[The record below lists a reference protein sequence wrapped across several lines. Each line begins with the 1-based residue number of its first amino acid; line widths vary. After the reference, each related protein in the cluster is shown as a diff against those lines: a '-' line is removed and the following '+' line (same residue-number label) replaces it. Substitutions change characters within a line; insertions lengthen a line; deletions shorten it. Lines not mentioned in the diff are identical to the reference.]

1 MKEARAII
9 SMPDTSLLETAAIL
23 EEERA
28 TLEISHEYDGTLS
41 DVLLVSMRLANS
53 VAVQG
58 HAEEFAFDKPIRQH
72 GTYVL
77 PNFTTRV
84 ILGLLMLL
92 HPAHA
97 VRPAFLRRVV
107 SA

>member
-41 DVLLVSMRLANS
+41 NVLLVSMWLANR

-77 PNFTTRV
+77 PNFATRV
-84 ILGLLMLL
+84 IL
-92 HPAHA
+92 
-97 VRPAFLRRVV
+97 
-107 SA
+107 

>member
-1 MKEARAII
+1 MKEARAIV

-28 TLEISHEYDGTLS
+28 TLELSYEYDGTLS
-41 DVLLVSMRLANS
+41 DVILVSMRLANS

-58 HAEEFAFDKPIRQH
+58 HAEKLAFNKPIRQH
-72 GTYVL
+72 GAYVL
-77 PNFTTRV
+77 ATFATRM

-97 VRPAFLRRVV
+97 VGLAFFRCVV